1 LKAKGYEAFLFE
13 KLKNYRYVSPPET
26 DFTTRF
32 PLINTLGC
40 TLIRTTENNRKE
52 LFDLN
57 KFEEG
62 DTTTKLAGIFQ
73 IIKEV
78 AGLDESCIPRLKA
91 EKRISRSKLD
101 GKVLQFIQ
109 SVYAGGYEDETN
121 PGSTLLDGGQEQ
133 RLTMQ
138 SAINF
143 SIKLYTLL
151 NANTNLTMKWVS
163 PPNVL

>member
-1 LKAKGYEAFLFE
+1 MKS
-13 KLKNYRYVSPPET
+13 YRYVSPPEV
-26 DFTTRF
+26 DFTNRF
-32 PLINTLGC
+32 PGINTLGC
-40 TLIRTTENNRKE
+40 TLIRTSDNNRKE

-57 KFEEG
+57 KFEQDNIAE
-62 DTTTKLAGIFQ
+62 KLAGIFQ
-73 IIKEV
+73 TIEDV
-78 AGLDESCIPRLKA
+78 ASLDESCIPRLKA

-109 SVYAGGYEDETN
+109 SVYASGYEDETN

-143 SIKLYTLL
+143 SIKLYTLMK
-151 NANTNLTMKWVS
+151 ANKDVTMKWVYT
-163 PPNVL
+163 